1 MVNRKDLKNLGKLQ
15 KAIVDFMNN
24 DMCAYCKE
32 QLIEAKRKAL
42 E

>member
-1 MVNRKDLKNLGKLQ
+1 MINRQDLKNLGKLQ

-24 DMCAYCKE
+24 DMCSECREK
-32 QLIEAKRKAL
+32 LIEAKRIAL